1 MKFFK
6 SYSSTP
12 MISPLID
19 NENDFATIR
28 RRLLNKPTIAEYQIG
43 SRIAMADDKTHND
56 TVRNPLAQ
64 TRADK
69 ESKWLKNLIIHYT
82 HEKRLQNYKKDIRLL
97 WNQTFEKTPIIFT
110 KLIIGNRNSPNMTQQ
125 LVRRRPTPKQ
135 NKIIHKT

>member
-1 MKFFK
+1 MEFFK

-43 SRIAMADDKTHND
+43 SRIAMADDKPHND
-56 TVRNPLAQ
+56 TVCNPLAQ
-64 TRADK
+64 TRANK

-82 HEKRLQNYKKDIRLL
+82 HEKRLQNY
-97 WNQTFEKTPIIFT
+97 
-110 KLIIGNRNSPNMTQQ
+110 NMTQQ

-135 NKIIHKT
+135 NKIIHKS